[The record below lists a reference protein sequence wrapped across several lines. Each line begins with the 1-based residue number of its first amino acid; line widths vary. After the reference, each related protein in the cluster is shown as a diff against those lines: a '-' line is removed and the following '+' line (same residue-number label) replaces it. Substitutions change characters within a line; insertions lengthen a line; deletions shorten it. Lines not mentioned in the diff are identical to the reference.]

1 MGQIG
6 KPKTGI
12 KAPSD
17 HIIRLAVGLA
27 RCNEKQ
33 DRTEVRIL
41 SDIID
46 QGAYDVKPMEN
57 RNLVTLWLYWTSLTI
72 NQDSPMLTLVKKTTG
87 KKDKAIKEKIK

>member
-1 MGQIG
+1 MLHIWLNCLASFIG
-6 KPKTGI
+6 YTEEERQLANQHGADQKPKTGI

-33 DRTEVRIL
+33 DRTEARIL

-46 QGAYDVKPMEN
+46 QGAYKVKPMEN
-57 RNLVTLWLYWTSLTI
+57 KNLVTL
-72 NQDSPMLTLVKKTTG
+72 
-87 KKDKAIKEKIK
+87 